1 VEKPATTSLPIH
13 ELIGRR
19 WSPRAFDP
27 VRPVTRDQ
35 LVTMLE
41 AARWAPSCSG
51 DEPWRFLVWNRLH
64 DAASWQRAFD
74 CLDKGN
80 QEWVILAPILMCSFA
95 DAVFSFNQKPNRWAP
110 HDVGL
115 ATQNLLLQATALG
128 LWAHPMGGFDA
139 AKVKAGFEVPEPFT
153 PMAMIAI
160 GYAGDPQLLS
170 EKKRAQELG
179 PRKRKPL
186 AEKFFAASWGA
197 GIETTNS

>member
-1 VEKPATTSLPIH
+1 MEKPATTSRPIH
-13 ELIGRR
+13 DLIAHR

-27 VRPVTRDQ
+27 GRPVSQDA
-35 LVTMLE
+35 LVAIME

-51 DEPWRFLVWNRLH
+51 DEPWRFLVWDRFA
-64 DAASWQRAFD
+64 DADAWQRAFE

-80 QEWVILAPILMCSFA
+80 QEWARLAPVLVCSFA
-95 DAVFSFNQKPNRWAP
+95 DAVFSFNQKPNRWAA

-115 ATQNLLLQATALG
+115 ATQNLLLQTTALG

-139 AKVKAGFEVPEPFT
+139 AKVKAAFAVPEPFT

-160 GYAGDPQLLS
+160 GYAGDTAELS
-170 EKKRAQELG
+170 EKNRGRESA

-186 AEKFFAASWGA
+186 EEKFFAGAWGR
-197 GIETTNS
+197 GLG